1 MALVIRLLLQVA
13 DLRNERGASCTKWC
27 LWAIGVCSWL
37 ASAAGARPFTQHLDQ
52 RGLLPSRCRFISC
65 GGHLAS
71 VGSHAQLRSRS
82 RRRQLRETELGGQ
95 RLNIWRECYIRG
107 FIWQSRRGEMSIIGL
122 DFLSIYLSV
131 HLSIHPSSYQAL
143 CIVCQTAVY
152 LSVNISFIHL
162 CYPLHYTYVCV
173 WVGTLLHGELHPIC
187 SIHLHLDQYLLW

>member
-1 MALVIRLLLQVA
+1 MRASRSVAEPDSGVWPRFHVCLSGQRWSLPAVDCYLWLLSFVFCCRWLISGM
-13 DLRNERGASCTKWC
+13 RGASCTKWC

-65 GGHLAS
+65 VGHLAS

-107 FIWQSRRGEMSIIGL
+107 FI
-122 DFLSIYLSV
+122 
-131 HLSIHPSSYQAL
+131 
-143 CIVCQTAVY
+143 
-152 LSVNISFIHL
+152 
-162 CYPLHYTYVCV
+162 
-173 WVGTLLHGELHPIC
+173 
-187 SIHLHLDQYLLW
+187 